1 MLTDFHGKASQSFA
15 LWEQRI
21 SSKAWALSVV
31 LISLCLRRVSPFLA
45 WGDFQA
51 RSRFARSTIPE
62 DKWGTTRSLEAALQ
76 PWIFIIK
83 NAKQLKKLSKI
94 NFKKRFKKF
103 EFQGQSG
110 PKTGRTGYFK
120 NTKDKQGLSGQ
131 KETNGPFLV
140 TSFFSSYT
148 GVGVARR

>member
-1 MLTDFHGKASQSFA
+1 MVFPSP
-15 LWEQRI
+15 
-21 SSKAWALSVV
+21 
-31 LISLCLRRVSPFLA
+31 CRVSPFLA
-45 WGDFQA
+45 WGDFHA

-140 TSFFSSYT
+140 TSFFPSYT